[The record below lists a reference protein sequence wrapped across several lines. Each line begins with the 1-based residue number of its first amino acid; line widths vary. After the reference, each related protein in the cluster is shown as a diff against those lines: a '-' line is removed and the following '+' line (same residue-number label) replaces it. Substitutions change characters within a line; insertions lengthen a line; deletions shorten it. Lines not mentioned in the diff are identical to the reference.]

1 VDHDDS
7 RGNSRER
14 GECADMADTLDDVAA
29 KEASERKTEIV
40 GGTKQPNI
48 ERIEM
53 LEACPDQHTP

>member
-1 VDHDDS
+1 
-7 RGNSRER
+7 
-14 GECADMADTLDDVAA
+14 MADTLDDVAA